1 MGIVILAHSRLP
13 VRCTAPPVLWVG
25 RHSSAAGAAPVG
37 VPAVSAPAAPPPVS
51 EHAQCAPPPARSAAP
66 AAPQT
71 TPSAWPPRPHELPP
85 APTHTC
91 TSRHASNNVWQRSGF
106 VVDESRVIKLNG
118 NILHSA
124 LAFTFTLY
132 NKVPLFSQD
141 PQKSFSDAQL
151 VHLPGSDQTSSEL
164 SI

>member
-1 MGIVILAHSRLP
+1 MQHIALGTGIIHTGYSLSLHHRVILAHSDRLCRDLSRLP
-13 VRCTAPPVLWVG
+13 ARCTAPPVLWVG

-71 TPSAWPPRPHELPP
+71 TPSAWLPRPRALPP
-85 APTHTC
+85 APTHTR
-91 TSRHASNNVWQRSGF
+91 TSRHASNNLWQRSGF
-106 VVDESRVIKLNG
+106 VVDELRVIKLNW

-124 LAFTFTLY
+124 LAFTFTL
-132 NKVPLFSQD
+132 
-141 PQKSFSDAQL
+141 
-151 VHLPGSDQTSSEL
+151 T
-164 SI
+164 I